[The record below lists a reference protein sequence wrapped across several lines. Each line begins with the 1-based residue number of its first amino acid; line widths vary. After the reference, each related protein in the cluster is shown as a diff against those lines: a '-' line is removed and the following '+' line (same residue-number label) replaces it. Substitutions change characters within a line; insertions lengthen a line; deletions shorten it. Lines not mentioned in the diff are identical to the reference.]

1 MSQSPSRP
9 AARPIRVLRLGL
21 AAVDRTTDVLTLL
34 GLVAM
39 VLVVSWQVFARF
51 VLGFT
56 PGWASEAALLLLCW
70 LAFLGIAKG
79 IREHSHIAVGFVVDR
94 FPRVLRA
101 VTVRIAPVLMA
112 VFGGYLVVQGGE
124 FTRLMTSSTL
134 PGTGLPTSVQY
145 AAMPVAGVLIV
156 IYSVLQIV
164 GAIPVDPPEPVEST
178 QDGAEGGTPGDPA
191 TGGGE
196 GR

>member
-1 MSQSPSRP
+1 MP
-9 AARPIRVLRLGL
+9 ARALRLGL
-21 AAVDRTTDVLTLL
+21 VVVDRTTDALTLL

-56 PGWASEAALLLLCW
+56 PGWASEVALLLLCW

-94 FPRVLRA
+94 LPGILRA
-101 VTVRIAPVLMA
+101 VAIRIAPALMA
-112 VFGGYLVVQGGE
+112 AFGGYLVIQGGE
-124 FTRLMTSSTL
+124 FTQLMMYSTL
-134 PGTGLPTSVQY
+134 PATGLPTSVQY

-156 IYSVLQIV
+156 VYSLLQLF
-164 GAIPVDPPEPVEST
+164 GLIPLDPPDPGS
-178 QDGAEGGTPGDPA
+178 DAGTAGSAPS
-191 TGGGE
+191 GE
-196 GR
+196 GDDR

>member
-1 MSQSPSRP
+1 MP
-9 AARPIRVLRLGL
+9 ARALRLGL
-21 AAVDRTTDVLTLL
+21 AAADRTTDALTLL

-56 PGWASEAALLLLCW
+56 PGWASELALLLLCW

-94 FPRVLRA
+94 LPRPVRGVA
-101 VTVRIAPVLMA
+101 IRIAPALMA
-112 VFGGYLVVQGGE
+112 AFGCYLIVQGGE
-124 FTRLMTSSTL
+124 FTRLMMYSTL

-145 AAMPVAGVLIV
+145 AAMPVAGVLIAV
-156 IYSVLQIV
+156 YSVLQLF
-164 GAIPVDPPEPVEST
+164 GRIPLDPPDPVPAS
-178 QDGAEGGTPGDPA
+178 DTPGSGRD
-191 TGGGE
+191 GE
-196 GR
+196 GDDR